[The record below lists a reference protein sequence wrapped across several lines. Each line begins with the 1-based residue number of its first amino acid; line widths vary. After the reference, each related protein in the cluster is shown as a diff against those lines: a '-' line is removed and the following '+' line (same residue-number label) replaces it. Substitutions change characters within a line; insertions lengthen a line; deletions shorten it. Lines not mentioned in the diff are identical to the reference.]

1 MGLAIRVTEHPTR
14 TPGVIRFETDR
25 SFTGTGHERYET
37 SPDPLLDKPADRLAR
52 LLFETGRVENVH
64 VFGNEVT
71 VTLAPGATTEG
82 LAEHIHDLFIH
93 YREGVEPT
101 VIAT

>member
-1 MGLAIRVTEHPTR
+1 MGLAIHVTEHATR
-14 TPGVIRFETDR
+14 TPGVVRFETDR
-25 SFTGTGHERYET
+25 SFTGTGHERYAAA
-37 SPDPLLDKPADRLAR
+37 PDPLLDKPADRLAR
-52 LLFETGRVENVH
+52 ILFATGQVENVH

-71 VTLAPGATTEG
+71 VRLAPGANTDG
-82 LAEHIHDLFIH
+82 LADHIHDLFIH